1 MTEEHSTPNEPAH
14 STPNEPTLD
23 ADTTKL
29 DECIEKPFPLK
40 RERPE
45 ALFRVAVARSVLNE
59 IKEHARSELGAEIC
73 GVLVGNVFR
82 DRNRPYLHIEASIR
96 GEHATNEASGVTF
109 TAETWAHVQETLE
122 EKHPDKRIVGWYHS
136 HPDFGIF
143 LSDLDLFI
151 HRNFFNFPWQVAH
164 VFDPVR
170 EEEGLF
176 VWRDGEPVKEE
187 FFIDE
192 DMEPTEG
199 EPAEEDVRTAED
211 KAAKNALP
219 AALEEVASLRRSVR
233 TLTLGLCVTLIAAV
247 VWPFALLWWVAPEK
261 FEKFGPDA
269 NVEEPARHENP
280 APRKDSRKDSDKAA
294 EKDKPKPAVG
304 ELKSGGAE

>member
-1 MTEEHSTPNEPAH
+1 MTEQHNTHGEPARSNPNEPV
-14 STPNEPTLD
+14 LD
-23 ADTTKL
+23 ADTTNP

-59 IKEHARSELGAEIC
+59 IKEHAHSELDAEIC
-73 GVLVGNVFR
+73 GVLVGNVYR
-82 DRNRPYLHIEASIR
+82 DRNRPYLHVEASIR

-109 TAETWAHVQETLE
+109 TAETWTHVQDILE
-122 EKHPDKRIVGWYHS
+122 EEHPSKRIVGWYHS

-176 VWRDGEPVKEE
+176 VWRDGEPVKED
-187 FFIDE
+187 FFVDE
-192 DMEPTEG
+192 DM
-199 EPAEEDVRTAED
+199 EPAEEDVRLAED

-233 TLTLGLCVTLIAAV
+233 LLTLGLLVALIAAV
-247 VWPFALLWWVAPEK
+247 VWPIALLWWVAPEK
-261 FEKFGPDA
+261 FEQFGPGA
-269 NVEEPARHENP
+269 NVEEPARHKDP
-280 APRKDSRKDSDKAA
+280 APQKDSRKDSKEAA
-294 EKDKPKPAVG
+294 ERDKPKPAA
-304 ELKSGGAE
+304 EKAKSGGAE